1 MDNEKKAN
9 KPIKNVVCD
18 VVYCAYHDGVGH
30 CTAKQISI
38 GPIEAS
44 CCSDTVCA
52 TFKPNITG
60 MSSFK

>member
-1 MDNEKKAN
+1 MDNGKKQQ

-18 VVYCAYHDGVGH
+18 VVYCEYHDGIGH

-38 GPIEAS
+38 GPIEAH

-52 TFKPNITG
+52 TFKPRVKFN
-60 MSSFK
+60 